1 MRKALCLIFALLLLG
16 GCTTV
21 TVGNYIRSDHP
32 YTKKIYG
39 DYDKIVETIRQVLA
53 KNGYKV
59 ILESYPS
66 VYERPVDA
74 HQETPKDV
82 LLFTEIRQHSMVL
95 YSSYT
100 HLNVYIRS
108 VVEGAEV
115 EVRFG
120 KVTSFFI
127 KQFQSTRDDQLGKNI
142 LDQIERA
149 MLVN

>member
-1 MRKALCLIFALLLLG
+1 MRFALYVMLMLFAS

-59 ILESYPS
+59 TGESYPS

-74 HQETPKDV
+74 HQETPKDL
-82 LLFTEIRQHSMVL
+82 LLFSQIKQHSMIFL
-95 YSSYT
+95 SSYT
-100 HLNVYIRS
+100 HLNIYIRS
-108 VVEGAEV
+108 VAEGAEV
-115 EVRFG
+115 EVRYG
-120 KVTSFFI
+120 KVTSVLV
-127 KQFQSTRDDQLGKNI
+127 KQFQSTRDDKLGKRI
-142 LDQIERA
+142 LDQIEHA